1 MTSKSN
7 SSVSPVFRAE
17 AVAYAGVRQ
26 YGSIVLATP
35 VSYAL
40 LSLLFAAIAACLVA
54 FLVLFSYQRKVQVSG
69 VLLPEAGVIRV
80 VSSQAGVVVQ
90 RMAREGQAVKA
101 GDLLFVLANERASV
115 THGDAERV
123 ISTLLQGRRESLLT
137 ERDQMHRQSIQ
148 RTDAATQSASDLSQE
163 IGRIEFQLVIQ
174 RQRVTLSEESLQRFK
189 DLGAQGFVSS
199 AQLQDRQGELLD
211 QRQRLAELER
221 TKAATNRDL
230 AKVRAD
236 LRDQRIQAQREQ
248 EGASRSIATL
258 EQDLTENEA
267 RRQIVVRAPQDGFIT
282 AINAELGQTVTASQ
296 TLVSLLPKDTQL
308 IAELYAPS
316 RAAGFVRPGMAVLIR
331 YPAYP
336 YQKFGQHAGR
346 VKEVS
351 STAMR
356 PDELLL
362 PTPSVAQ
369 GSTGELLYR
378 VRVALDRQAVTTY
391 GDQQPLKSG
400 MALDASVLLEKR
412 RLYEWVLEP
421 LYTVT
426 GRL

>member
-1 MTSKSN
+1 MPSKSK
-7 SSVSPVFRAE
+7 SSVSPVFRDE
-17 AVAYAGVRQ
+17 AVAYAGARQ
-26 YGSIVLATP
+26 YGTVVLATP

-40 LSLLFAAIAACLVA
+40 LSLLFAAIAVCIAA
-54 FLVLFSYQRKVQVSG
+54 FLALSSYQRKVQVSG
-69 VLLPEAGVIRV
+69 VLLPAAGVIRV
-80 VSSQAGVVVQ
+80 VASQAGVIAQ
-90 RMAREGQAVKA
+90 RAVREGQAVKA

-115 THGDAERV
+115 TRGDTERV
-123 ISTLLQGRRESLLT
+123 ISALLQGRRDSLLT
-137 ERDQMHRQSIQ
+137 ERDQMHRQSVQ
-148 RTDAATQSASDLSQE
+148 RADAATQGAGDLVKE
-163 IGRIEFQLVIQ
+163 ISRIDAQIVIQ
-174 RQRVTLSEESLQRFK
+174 QQRVALTEESLQRFTE
-189 DLGAQGFVSS
+189 LRTQGFVSS

-221 TKAATNRDL
+221 TKAATTRDL

-236 LRDQRIQAQREQ
+236 LRDHLIQAQRDQ

-258 EQDLTENEA
+258 EQDLAESEA

-282 AINAELGQTVTASQ
+282 AINAELGQAVTASQ

-316 RAAGFVRPGMAVLIR
+316 RAAGFVKPGMAVLIR

-336 YQKFGQHAGR
+336 YQKFGQHAGQ

-356 PDELLL
+356 PDELH
-362 PTPSVAQ
+362 PPAPIAAP
-369 GSTGELLYR
+369 GNTGELLYR

>member
-1 MTSKSN
+1 MSPLFRDKAVTYA
-7 SSVSPVFRAE
+7 SVRH
-17 AVAYAGVRQ
+17 
-26 YGSIVLATP
+26 YGKVVLATP
-35 VSYAL
+35 MGYGFL
-40 LSLLFAAIAACLVA
+40 TLLFTAIAAGLVA
-54 FLVLFSYQRKVQVSG
+54 FFWLCNYQRKVQVTG

-80 VSSQAGVVVQ
+80 VSSQGGVVVE
-90 RMAREGQAVKA
+90 RTARDGQAVKA
-101 GDLLFVLANERASV
+101 GDTLFVLTNERPNAGG
-115 THGDAERV
+115 GDAEKI
-123 ISTLLQGRRESLLT
+123 ISALLQGRRDSLFT
-137 ERDQMHRQSIQ
+137 ERNQMQQQSAQ
-148 RTDAATQSASDLSQE
+148 RMDAATRSANDLAKD
-163 IGRIEFQLVIQ
+163 ITHIDAQ
-174 RQRVTLSEESLQRFK
+174 RVLQQRRVTLTEESLQRLT
-189 DLGAQGFVSS
+189 DLRAQGFVSA
-199 AQLQDRQGELLD
+199 AQVQDKQGELLD
-211 QRQRLAELER
+211 QRQRLSELER
-221 TKAATNRDL
+221 TAAAAARDL

-236 LRDQRIQAQREQ
+236 SRDQLIQAQRDQ

-258 EQDLTENEA
+258 EQDLTESEA
-267 RRQIVVRAPQDGFIT
+267 RRQIVVRAPQDGVIT

-296 TLVSLLPKDTQL
+296 TLVSLLPKDTPL

-316 RAAGFVRPGMAVLIR
+316 RAAGFVKPGMDVLIR

-356 PDELLL
+356 PEELPLL
-362 PTPSVAQ
+362 RPLAAPGNA
-369 GSTGELLYR
+369 GEPLYR

-391 GDQQPLKSG
+391 GNQQPLKSG
-400 MALDASVLLEKR
+400 MALDASILLEKR